1 MELADSHNYAS
12 GELVEV
18 TEDLLRST
26 IQRAET
32 TLGLDHQD
40 HNFKIQIFPNKI
52 FEMTGIRAAYSSA
65 QKTFVTPKIQHE
77 ATNLNQLSEKLT
89 KMVSVFKIK

>member
-40 HNFKIQIFPNKI
+40 HNFKIQIYK
-52 FEMTGIRAAYSSA
+52 
-65 QKTFVTPKIQHE
+65 
-77 ATNLNQLSEKLT
+77 QL
-89 KMVSVFKIK
+89 I